1 MINWGI
7 IGLGNM
13 ANRFASSL
21 NDVKNTKL
29 LGVASRSFL
38 RLKRF
43 GDKYN
48 IEKKYRYRSY
58 DEILNCNEINAIY
71 ISTLN
76 NTHTEIILKAIE
88 AKKNILCEKPIAT
101 NYDDT
106 VKIFE
111 KLNNSGVFF
120 LEGIAY
126 RSHEQTKF
134 VVNKI
139 IEGEIGDLKSGG
151 SSSNTSI
158 AAPAIFPD
166 LTPSTTSC
174 SLTIPP
180 LAQLIIITP
189 SFIRPIVPLEIKSL
203 VAPVKGV

>member
-134 VVNKI
+134 VVRCPCCPPNIVVNAKYFAVFT
-139 IEGEIGDLKSGG
+139 
-151 SSSNTSI
+151 TSKTSE
-158 AAPAIFPD
+158 AFFSLVRYLFNRVLAIFD
-166 LTPSTTSC
+166 CDDRL
-174 SLTIPP
+174 
-180 LAQLIIITP
+180 
-189 SFIRPIVPLEIKSL
+189 SF
-203 VAPVKGV
+203 